1 MIKLRHAQFSDYQAI
16 AKLHA
21 ESWRQNYRGIYSEKF
36 LEEEVEQERLDTWY
50 KRLKSPDNNQ
60 YVIVATHEDEIV
72 GLACIYLNDDT
83 TFGTLLDNLHVSSEL
98 KRSGVG
104 KLLMKECAKYINE
117 KCISKK
123 MYLWVFELNDN
134 ARKAYEH
141 MGAKNVE
148 TVDKQHAGQASAKA
162 CRYCWEDVE
171 VFL

>member
-1 MIKLRHAQFSDYQAI
+1 MTKLRPAQFSDYQAI

-21 ESWRQNYRGIYSEKF
+21 KSWRQNYRGIYSDKF
-36 LEEEVEQERLDTWY
+36 LEEEVEQDRLGTWH

-60 YVIVATHEDEIV
+60 YVIVATDEDKIV
-72 GLACIYLNDDT
+72 GFACIYLNDDAI
-83 TFGTLLDNLHVSSEL
+83 FGSLLDNLHVTSEL

-104 KLLMKECAKYINE
+104 KLLIKEGAKYINE

-123 MYLWVFELNDN
+123 MYLWVYELNEN

-148 TVDKQHAGQASAKA
+148 TVDKHHAGQVSAKA
-162 CRYCWEDVE
+162 CRYCWEDVN

>member
-104 KLLMKECAKYINE
+104 
-117 KCISKK
+117 
-123 MYLWVFELNDN
+123 
-134 ARKAYEH
+134 
-141 MGAKNVE
+141 
-148 TVDKQHAGQASAKA
+148 
-162 CRYCWEDVE
+162 
-171 VFL
+171 